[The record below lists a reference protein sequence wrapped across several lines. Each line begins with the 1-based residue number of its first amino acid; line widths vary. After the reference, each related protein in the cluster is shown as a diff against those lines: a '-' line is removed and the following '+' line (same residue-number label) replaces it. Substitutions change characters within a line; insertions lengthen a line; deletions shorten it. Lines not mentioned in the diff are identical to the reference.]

1 MLKIQCHQRL
11 DDFELNVDLAINQFD
26 ILGVFGPS
34 GSGKSSLL
42 KAIAGLTTAKKVC
55 INNHNITHL
64 KPDKRLLTLQ
74 LQSCPLFP
82 HLNVMGNLLFTH
94 THCKNKSHNLT
105 PDQVIDLLALNPLLN
120 RDVAGLSGGERQ
132 RVIFARTLL
141 SGQSVVLLDEPFS
154 ALDWSTRFT
163 MLAGVQQLNKSHGI
177 KFIIVSHSLKELLY
191 CSDTLIHMAKGKVLK
206 CGATQDV
213 AHSIYTN
220 KSQTPL
226 SVLSFSKSEFND
238 AFGLCKLTLSNS
250 LQHVY
255 AVPSLVKQSHRLI
268 IESGQITYSKVKPS
282 NQCSANV
289 LIGMLEN
296 TQQLDEQ
303 WLLTV
308 NVDTQ
313 LLYCAVSKRQW
324 QQSNVQLGEQVYLTI
339 NNLETSHY

>member
-11 DDFELNVDLAINQFD
+11 DDFELHVDLAINQFD

-42 KAIAGLTTAKKVC
+42 QAIAGLTTAQNVC

-94 THCKNKSHNLT
+94 KHCKNKSNNLT

-120 RDVAGLSGGERQ
+120 RDVSGLSGGERQ

-163 MLAGVQQLNKSHGI
+163 MLGAIQQLNKSHGI

-191 CSDTLIHMAKGKVLK
+191 CSDTLLHIAKGSVLQ
-206 CGATQDV
+206 CGATQEV
-213 AHSIYTN
+213 VQSIYTN

-226 SVLSFSKSEFND
+226 SILSYSKPEFND
-238 AFGLCKLTLSNS
+238 AFGLYQLTLSNS
-250 LQHVY
+250 QQHLY
-255 AVPSLVKQSHRLI
+255 AVPSLVKQNHKLI
-268 IESGQITYSKVKPS
+268 IESSQITYNKVKPINES
-282 NQCSANV
+282 SANV
-289 LIGMLEN
+289 LIGILEN
-296 TQQLDEQ
+296 AQQLDEQ

-324 QQSNVQLGEQVYLTI
+324 QQSAVSLGEQIYLTI
-339 NNLETSHY
+339 NNLETLN